1 MFQFEVLTGF
11 FSPEFKSE
19 YVEGLKYTVRSGN
32 DKLAA
37 CFTKWEA
44 EGKVRRVVGSVQ
56 IKAEVKAVGKV
67 K

>member
-1 MFQFEVLTGF
+1 MFKFVALKDF
-11 FSPEFKSE
+11 YSPEFKSQ

-32 DKLAA
+32 DKLAT